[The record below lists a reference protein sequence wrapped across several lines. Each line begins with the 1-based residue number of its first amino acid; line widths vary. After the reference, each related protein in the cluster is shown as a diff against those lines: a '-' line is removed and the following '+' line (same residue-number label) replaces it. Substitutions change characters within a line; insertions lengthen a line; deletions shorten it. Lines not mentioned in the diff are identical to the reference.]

1 MRKKIQQRKRIMFS
15 LIGLI
20 APIIS
25 EGLKFL
31 NEKQRTRIQDEY
43 FDILELLDQHRILD
57 EDYSDIELAFDE
69 MRLES
74 FLKAYA
80 VELRNVK
87 I

>member
-1 MRKKIQQRKRIMFS
+1 MFGI
-15 LIGLI
+15 IGLI

-43 FDILELLDQHRILD
+43 FDILELLDQHRVLD

-69 MRLES
+69 MRLEA

-80 VELRNVK
+80 GELRNVEK
-87 I
+87 

>member
-1 MRKKIQQRKRIMFS
+1 LFS
-15 LIGLI
+15 LIALV
-20 APIIS
+20 APIIT

-69 MRLES
+69 MKLES

-80 VELRNVK
+80 EELKNAGT
-87 I
+87 

>member
-1 MRKKIQQRKRIMFS
+1 LFS
-15 LIGLI
+15 LIALV
-20 APIIS
+20 APIIT

-43 FDILELLDQHRILD
+43 FDILELLDQHRVLD

-69 MRLES
+69 MKLES

-80 VELRNVK
+80 KELKNVE

>member
-1 MRKKIQQRKRIMFS
+1 MFS